1 MERPIVGLSH
11 SYFIEE
17 GKYMRFSVPRE
28 YIDAILRAG
37 GTPIVLT
44 MSEDEEIIMQQ
55 MSLVDGFLLIGGCD
69 VNPVYYHEDP
79 HPLLQTTYLA
89 RDQYEHLLLKA
100 RDRYHKPTLGVCRGI
115 QMINAY
121 YGGTLYQDNSL
132 KEGTFKH
139 SQSEETN
146 GASHWIN
153 IEEESFLYPIL
164 GKKAF
169 VNSFHHQ
176 SCHDIAD
183 GFNVVARA
191 NDGIVE
197 AIQHQKEAIYAVQ
210 FHPEMMAK
218 DHALMQGIFDWFVS
232 TLSVKKNAMNLG
244 PK

>member
-1 MERPIVGLSH
+1 MHRPIIGLSN

-28 YIDAILRAG
+28 YIDAILKAG
-37 GTPIVLT
+37 GIPIILA
-44 MSEDEEIIMQQ
+44 MSEDEEVIMQQ

-79 HPLLQTTYLA
+79 HPLLQTTYMA
-89 RDQYEHLLLKA
+89 RDRYEHLLLKA
-100 RDRYHKPTLGVCRGI
+100 RDVYHKPTLGICRGI
-115 QMINAY
+115 QMINVY

-132 KEGTFKH
+132 KEGAFKH
-139 SQSEETN
+139 SQSEASD

-153 IEEESFLYPIL
+153 IEEHSFLYPIL
-164 GKKAF
+164 GKRAF

-176 SCHDIAD
+176 SCHRIAD
-183 GFNVVARA
+183 TFNVVAQS

-197 AIQHQKEAIYAVQ
+197 AIQHKTEAIYAVQ

-218 DHALMQGIFDWFVS
+218 EDATMQGIFDGFV
-232 TLSVKKNAMNLG
+232 TGLSRN
-244 PK
+244 